1 MKQLYQIPDTG
12 VTFEVDTC
20 KELITI
26 TDGKFET
33 KAEFLELIKSHYLL
47 ILLNQFF
54 VGESGCVEPT
64 AYDIY
69 MAVKNH
75 ESEQAYKLAAAWYH
89 EFDDFEVVVK
99 LK

>member
-1 MKQLYQIPDTG
+1 MKQHYRIPDTD

-26 TDGKFET
+26 TGGKFET

-54 VGESGCVEPT
+54 VGESGCVDPT
-64 AYDIY
+64 AYEIY
-69 MAVKNH
+69 MAVKNNEPGH
-75 ESEQAYKLAAAWYH
+75 ASRLAAAWYH
-89 EFDDFEVVVK
+89 EFDRYDIVSK